1 MSTFYPV
8 LTIHQELKELIALHS
23 SLGEHGG
30 DLRTDTV
37 TIMRHTLDMQEK
49 TAKDV
54 CRLSCRN
61 ENELTIF
68 QAMTKIED
76 VFKISINDVL
86 DYNML
91 RKICLTGHSRVP
103 VYEEVEL
110 PNANGKKVQRILG
123 VLLV

>member
-1 MSTFYPV
+1 
-8 LTIHQELKELIALHS
+8 
-23 SLGEHGG
+23 
-30 DLRTDTV
+30 
-37 TIMRHTLDMQEK
+37 MQEK

-123 VLLV
+123 VLLVKHCVLLDPEGKLRHLSTSMMS